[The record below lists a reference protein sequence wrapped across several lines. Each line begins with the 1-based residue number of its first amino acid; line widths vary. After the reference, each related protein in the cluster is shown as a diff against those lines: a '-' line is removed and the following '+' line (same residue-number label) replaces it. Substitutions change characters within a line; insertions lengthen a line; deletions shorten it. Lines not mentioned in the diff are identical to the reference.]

1 MDDYSYE
8 YRKIAKIK
16 AMKKILALF
25 FVFTA
30 LSFAYIPGESG
41 FVSLE
46 YEHGIFGNP
55 AGVSAF
61 DSRGALLDYQYDNGT
76 SPWDSTTAPMAKAS
90 TSRVGA
96 PRIRSRCSAACCFPV
111 RA

>member
-55 AGVSAF
+55 AGVS
-61 DSRGALLDYQYDNGT
+61 LT
-76 SPWDSTTAPMAKAS
+76 
-90 TSRVGA
+90 
-96 PRIRSRCSAACCFPV
+96 
-111 RA
+111 